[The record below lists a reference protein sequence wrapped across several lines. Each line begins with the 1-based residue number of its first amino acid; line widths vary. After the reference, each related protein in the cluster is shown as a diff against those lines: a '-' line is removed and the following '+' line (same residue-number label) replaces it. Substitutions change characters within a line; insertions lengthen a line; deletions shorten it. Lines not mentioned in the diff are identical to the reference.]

1 MTIGKTIALTRWNF
15 VGKVMSLLF
24 NMLSKLVIVFL
35 PRSKRLLIS
44 WLQSPSAVTLEPKTV
59 KSLTVSIVPPSI
71 CPEVMELDA
80 GAVCHGSFTSVL
92 FTMAIYQPDIQLN
105 LCLFKM
111 ENCGPTLELLN
122 HNVLFKNI
130 PALTDIY
137 PVQHKENTQN

>member
-1 MTIGKTIALTRWNF
+1 M
-15 VGKVMSLLF
+15 
-24 NMLSKLVIVFL
+24 
-35 PRSKRLLIS
+35 
-44 WLQSPSAVTLEPKTV
+44 
-59 KSLTVSIVPPSI
+59 
-71 CPEVMELDA
+71 
-80 GAVCHGSFTSVL
+80 L